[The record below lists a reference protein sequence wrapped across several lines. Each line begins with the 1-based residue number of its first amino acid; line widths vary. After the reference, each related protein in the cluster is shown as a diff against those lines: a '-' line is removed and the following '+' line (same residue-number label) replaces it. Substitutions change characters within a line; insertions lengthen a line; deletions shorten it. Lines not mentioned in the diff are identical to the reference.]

1 MTVANDNFTEADLI
15 ELERSINSIVA
26 ICHKMNA
33 HWWIDPIT
41 GEDLRNERFIVPT
54 KMSLMH
60 SEISEALEGHRKD
73 KMDDHLP
80 HLPAVWT
87 EMADLF
93 IRAGD
98 LAGAMRWNV
107 GRAAREKQAY
117 NLIRPDHKT
126 ENRVK
131 KGGKKY

>member
-1 MTVANDNFTEADLI
+1 MNDNFTEADLI
-15 ELERSINSIVA
+15 ELERAIDSVVA

-33 HWWIDPIT
+33 NWWTDPVT
-41 GEDLRNERFIVPT
+41 GEDLRKNGLIVPT
-54 KMSLMH
+54 KMALMH

-73 KMDDHLP
+73 AMDDKLP
-80 HLPAVWT
+80 HLPAVET

-98 LAGAMRWNV
+98 LAGAMGWKV
-107 GRAAREKQAY
+107 GAAAREKSMFNA
-117 NLIRPDHKT
+117 IRPDHKM
-126 ENRVK
+126 ENRAK

>member
-15 ELERSINSIVA
+15 ELERSIDSIVA

-41 GEDLRNERFIVPT
+41 GEDLRGQTLIVPT
-54 KMSLMH
+54 KMALMH

-73 KMDDHLP
+73 AMDDKLP
-80 HLPAVWT
+80 HLPAVET

-98 LAGAMRWNV
+98 LAGAMGWKV
-107 GRAAREKQAY
+107 GRAAREKQAF
-117 NLIRPDHKT
+117 NLIRPDHKV

>member
-1 MTVANDNFTEADLI
+1 MNDNFTEEDLV
-15 ELERSINSIVA
+15 ELERSINSIIA

-33 HWWIDPIT
+33 HWWVDPIN

-54 KMSLMH
+54 KMALMH

-80 HLPAVWT
+80 HLTAVET

-98 LAGAMRWNV
+98 LAGAMNWNV

-117 NLIRPDHKT
+117 NMIRPDHKAA
-126 ENRVK
+126 NRVK